1 MRCAS
6 FYIQNV
12 EFSQSY
18 KVEIEN
24 LGLKKGI
31 ISKRL
36 TTPPIP
42 HILTYL
48 LLAVVHNLPPTWWC
62 SIGKQLKATQKRS
75 SVVISTETIP
85 YRREHRLN

>member
-31 ISKRL
+31 ISKGSQPHLSL
-36 TTPPIP
+36 TSLHTC
-42 HILTYL
+42 Y
-48 LLAVVHNLPPTWWC
+48 
-62 SIGKQLKATQKRS
+62 
-75 SVVISTETIP
+75 
-85 YRREHRLN
+85 